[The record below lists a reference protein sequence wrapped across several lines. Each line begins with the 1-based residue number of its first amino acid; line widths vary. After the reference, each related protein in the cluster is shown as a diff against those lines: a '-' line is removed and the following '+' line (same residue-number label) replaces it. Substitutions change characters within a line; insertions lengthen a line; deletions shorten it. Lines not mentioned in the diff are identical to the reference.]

1 MPESSFWNTPVLRSV
16 VPVVE
21 ASRHVRTDPAEVE
34 RVAGWL
40 AWEPLPFP
48 DAGSPLWPGGDADRL
63 TDFLLFINTLNFAF
77 SDFATGVKF
86 EAERGGR
93 RWSDSDGLN
102 ACVLNAMESGVPV
115 LDGDWM
121 AGVTVGELE
130 RVFAGSIRIPMLE
143 ERAAIL
149 QAVGAVLVE
158 RYEGGWSRW
167 LRSCAPAMYA
177 GGDGLLERLV
187 AEFPRF
193 RDVSDHHGRPVEFLK
208 LAQLALWQLHAAHRA
223 TGAFALRDLADVTA
237 FADYIVPVALRLF
250 RILVPSEGLARRID
264 GGVEI
269 ERDSDE
275 EIELR
280 AHSLYATALLADA
293 VNRRRPPETRIVI
306 PQLDWRLW
314 STYHATTYPHHLTR
328 TIMY

>member
-1 MPESSFWNTPVLRSV
+1 MSESSFWSTPVLRSV

-21 ASRHVRTDPAEVE
+21 ASRHVRTDPAEIE

-40 AWEPLPFP
+40 AYEPLALP
-48 DAGSPLWPGGDADRL
+48 DAGNPLWPQGDPDRL

-77 SDFATGVKF
+77 SDFANGVKF

-102 ACVLNAMESGVPV
+102 VCVLNAMDAGIPI
-115 LDGDWM
+115 LDGAWM
-121 AGVTVGELE
+121 AQVTVGELE
-130 RVFAGSIRIPMLE
+130 RIFAGSIRMPMLE

-149 QAVGAVLVE
+149 NAVGAVLSE
-158 RYEGGWSRW
+158 RHGGRWSRW
-167 LRSCAPAMYA
+167 LRSCAPMMYA

-187 AEFPRF
+187 TEFPRF
-193 RDVSDHHGRPVEFLK
+193 RDVSDYHGRPVELLK
-208 LAQLALWQLHAAHRA
+208 LGQLALWQLHAAHRA
-223 TGAFALRDLADVTA
+223 TGAFALRDLADMTA

-250 RILVPSEGLARRID
+250 GILIPSEDLARRID
-264 GGVEI
+264 AGVEI

-280 AHSLYATALLADA
+280 AHSLYATALLTDE
-293 VNRRRPPETRIVI
+293 VNRRRPPEAQIVI

-314 STYHATTYPHHLTR
+314 STYHATTWPHHLTR